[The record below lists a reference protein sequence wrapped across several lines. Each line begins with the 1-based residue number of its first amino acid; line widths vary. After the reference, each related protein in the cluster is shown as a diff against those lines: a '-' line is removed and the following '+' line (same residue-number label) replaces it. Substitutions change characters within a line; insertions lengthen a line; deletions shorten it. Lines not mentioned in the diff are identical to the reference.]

1 MGFELSVIQV
11 LCGPFHVILVLEL
24 NNTRTVAKH
33 VRVYHLARLAHVIF
47 HILPTPA
54 RWQVR
59 HHQTVVGTSWWT
71 APRAASSTRETAAR
85 VSEST
90 GTSGT
95 FRDGVLHAELLS
107 RETVTITTANRICG
121 VAGVLVLDET
131 ERHSVVAAAV
141 PAATVAGEFKVE
153 FRDTAVLLEEVL
165 HIMVANIPR

>member
-1 MGFELSVIQV
+1 MGFKLSVIEV
-11 LCGPFHVILVLEL
+11 LCGPLHVIFMLEF
-24 NNTRTVAKH
+24 NDTRTVAEH
-33 VRVYHLARLAHVIF
+33 VRVYHLSRLTHVIF
-47 HILPTPA
+47 HILPTAA

-59 HHQTVVGTSWWT
+59 HHQSVVGTPRWS

-85 VSEST
+85 VSESS

-107 RETVTITTANRICG
+107 RETVTVTATNRVCG

-141 PAATVAGEFKVE
+141 PAATVTGEFEIE
-153 FRDTAVLLEEVL
+153 FRDAAILLEQVL
-165 HIMVANIPR
+165 HIMVAHIAG